1 MGHVNEFAAELARRT
16 KNSFASWHK
25 VDLHN
30 HSPSSFDYEGDP
42 ATAADESAKAIN
54 SAGLSVVMFTD
65 HGKLPDKSFI
75 KRVSDQT
82 RALILRGIELN
93 IFADAFGK
101 SDSKIHRE
109 AFFHLLVGF
118 DPDSPYSA
126 DYWVDAVYQQCG
138 REERTYGSHRVVGV
152 KGGINQTLDVLK
164 GSNAL
169 VIPAHLH
176 TDSDAF
182 RSRSIDDIYD
192 DRLFLSFVPR
202 FTALEVVS
210 QRTAA
215 FFDGQHPDT
224 LDLEIAC
231 VRSSD
236 AHRPGR
242 LGSRP
247 TWLRMQDVTFK
258 ELRASLAFR
267 SRVSLEPPAEP
278 SSYIVGAHID
288 GQYLR
293 DLWLALSPHCN
304 VFIGVKGSGKTAALE
319 CLRFALGVEV
329 PRSSIDQVK
338 AHLVHILGPSGGVRC
353 LLRRTDGSLVL
364 IQRTMTNPERF
375 ELTFEDD
382 RVEPLTQTQALG
394 FPAQILGWHEIE
406 HAATDPTVRRKY
418 LDAIAGQ
425 EDIAQIE
432 AEAVKIA
439 EQIKYDHEQAASR
452 YQTFRTLY
460 EQVKA
465 KQELRRGLQQLR
477 DASLIELQDRYEAAI
492 SHRDQLKAS
501 SGALVVAKREL
512 PAKLTSLLPFAKPIL
527 PGTSPIEPQVAGARA
542 ALEGVVDE
550 VHRFG
555 AALEKRLDELHVSST
570 AIVSGADSAFAEF
583 AHHYD
588 AEVAKL
594 TDEQRRLL
602 HSHRQ
607 VMDQTRDLPSL
618 TIQLEQAKSDVEVH
632 LNRLIEMCDQVTQL
646 LRSRTRVRQEKLSK
660 FQMLVAPA
668 QVQLSLLSLRQS
680 DLLDSYSTKFRD
692 GFSVFGT
699 IQTQFAAASLH
710 ERIKKAYEELLRDLV
725 DGYRLFFTHSEF
737 SHYLTVFENDDLA
750 ITFDPTGTGQRPI
763 DQLSAGQRCTAMFP
777 ILLKLRYGPLV
788 IDQPEDNLDNRH
800 IASIVSPAIATDK
813 ADRQMIMTSHN
824 ANLLV
829 LSDPENVVVFEG
841 QGNMGHI
848 IAQGFLASRE
858 SAVTQHVLDILDGGE
873 RALELRYAKY
883 GRARGG

>member
-1 MGHVNEFAAELARRT
+1 MGQVSAFAAELRRRT
-16 KNSFASWHK
+16 KSSFASWHK

-42 ATAADESAKAIN
+42 AVAAEESAKAIN
-54 SAGLSVVMFTD
+54 SAGLSVAMFTD
-65 HGKLPDKSFI
+65 HGKLPDEVFI
-75 KRVSDQT
+75 KEVSNRT
-82 RALILRGIELN
+82 HALILRGIELN

-118 DPDSPYSA
+118 DPGHQYGA
-126 DYWVDAVYQQCG
+126 DYWVNAVYQQCG
-138 REERTYGSHRVVGV
+138 REERTYGSHKIVGV
-152 KGGINQTLDVLK
+152 KGGIEQTLDVLRD
-164 GSNAL
+164 SNAI

-192 DRLFLSFVPR
+192 DYQFLSFVPR
-202 FTALEVVS
+202 FTALEVVN
-210 QRTAA
+210 QRTAT
-215 FFDGQHPDT
+215 FFDGRHAET
-224 LDLEIAC
+224 RNLEIAC
-231 VRSSD
+231 IRSSD
-236 AHRPGR
+236 AHRPDR
-242 LGSRP
+242 LGFRP
-247 TWLRMQDVTFK
+247 TWLRMQDITFK
-258 ELRASLAFR
+258 ELKASLTLR
-267 SRVSLEPPAEP
+267 SRVSLDSPAEAP
-278 SSYIVGAHID
+278 SYIVGAHID

-319 CLRFALGVEV
+319 CMRFALGVEV
-329 PRSSIDQVK
+329 PRSSTDQVK
-338 AHLVHILGPSGGVRC
+338 AHLAHILGSSGKVRC
-353 LLRRTDGSLVL
+353 LLRRADASLVL
-364 IQRTMTNPERF
+364 VQRSMTNPERF

-382 RVEPLTQTQALG
+382 RVEPLTQAQALG

-406 HAATDPTVRRKY
+406 HAATDVTVRRKY

-425 EDIAQIE
+425 DEIAQIE
-432 AEAVKIA
+432 AEATKIA
-439 EQIKYDHEQAASR
+439 EQIKYDHDQAASR

-460 EQVKA
+460 EQVQA
-465 KQELRRGLQQLR
+465 KLELRRGLQQLR
-477 DASLIELQDRYEAAI
+477 DASLIDLQDKYEAAI
-492 SHRDQLKAS
+492 SHRDQLKVS
-501 SGALVVAKREL
+501 SAALVVAKREL

-527 PGTSPIEPQVAGARA
+527 PGTSPIEPQVAPARA
-542 ALEGVVDE
+542 SLERLLEDVQD
-550 VHRFG
+550 FG
-555 AALEKRLDELHVSST
+555 SVLEKRIDELHAST
-570 AIVSGADSAFAEF
+570 AGIVSDADSAFAEF
-583 AHHYD
+583 AARYD

-594 TDEQRRLL
+594 TDDQRRLL
-602 HSHRQ
+602 NSHRQ

-618 TIQLEQAKSDVEVH
+618 TIQLEQAKGDVEVH
-632 LNRLIEMCDQVTQL
+632 LNRLIDMCDQVTQL
-646 LRSRTRVRQEKLSK
+646 LQRRSQVRQEKLTK
-660 FQMLVAPA
+660 FQASVAPSN
-668 QVQLSLLSLRQS
+668 VQLALLGMRQS
-680 DLLDSYSTKFRD
+680 ELLDSYSTKFRE

-699 IQTQFAAASLH
+699 IQAQFSAASLH
-710 ERIKKAYEELLRDLV
+710 ERIKKAYEGLLKNLV
-725 DGYRLFFTHSEF
+725 DGYRLFFTQPEF

-750 ITFDPTGTGQRPI
+750 ISFDPTGTGQRPI

-777 ILLKLRYGPLV
+777 ILLKLKYGPLV

-800 IASIVSPAIATDK
+800 IASIISPAIATDK

-841 QGNMGHI
+841 HGNMGQI
-848 IAQGFLASRE
+848 VAQGFLATRE

-883 GRARGG
+883 GRGRGT